1 MTDTRKGKRAP
12 ALLAKQIGET
22 ARTARLAAAL
32 TQEDVAERVR
42 LATEVYGRLE
52 RGKMLP
58 SVPTLYRIC
67 HALGV
72 SSDAVLGLG
81 AAGGETKPLV
91 PSGSLKGSEDPLVG
105 RILRKLRRM
114 DPERLRIVNKVSS
127 RLPDLSHISRKTRR
141 TTTR

>member
-1 MTDTRKGKRAP
+1 MTETRKGRRAP
-12 ALLAKQIGET
+12 ASLAKQIGEK
-22 ARTARLAAAL
+22 ARTARLAAGL

-81 AAGGETKPLV
+81 TAGGKTKPLV
-91 PSGSLKGSEDPLVG
+91 PSGPPKDSENPLVG

-114 DPERLRIVNKVSS
+114 DPERLKIVNEITS
-127 RLPDLSHISRKTRR
+127 RLPDLSPISRKTRR
-141 TTTR
+141 AIAR